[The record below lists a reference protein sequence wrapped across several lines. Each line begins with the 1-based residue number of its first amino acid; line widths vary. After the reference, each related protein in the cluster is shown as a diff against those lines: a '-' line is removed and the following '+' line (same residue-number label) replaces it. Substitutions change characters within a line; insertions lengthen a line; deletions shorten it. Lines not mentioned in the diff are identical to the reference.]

1 MADSSSG
8 DKSENATAQKQ
19 RKTREQGQVARS
31 RDLATAVGLVATLQV
46 TAIFMPDYLRQFQAL
61 FVRGFADTS
70 GAGNLDNMFGAIWT
84 DAAWLFAQMV
94 MPLFITP
101 LLASVASLFP
111 GGWLLSAQNLQP
123 KFSRLSPI
131 QNLSKF
137 FKAKHYSEF
146 LMSVLKVI
154 AVASVVYGFVSGNMH
169 KFAALPGMTLDI
181 AVRTGVELFLAGVMS
196 IVMIFIILALIDVPM
211 QSFFFLKGLRMT
223 KQEVKQEHKSS
234 EGSPEVKSRMRQ
246 IQRQMSRRSIRS
258 TVPDANAVIV
268 NPDHYAVAVR
278 YDTSKAE
285 APFVVAKGVDEM
297 AFYIREIARQHQ
309 VEIVSAPPLA
319 RAIYHTSQ
327 VNQQIPAALYHSLA
341 QILHYVLQIQAFRA
355 GKRPQQP
362 EFPQTLDVPKEMS
375 DPSTQP

>member
-1 MADSSSG
+1 MADNSSG

-70 GAGNLDNMFGAIWT
+70 GAGTLDNMFGSIWT

-123 KFSRLSPI
+123 KFSRLSPM

-154 AVASVVYGFVSGNMH
+154 AVAAVVYGFVSGNMH

-223 KQEVKQEHKSS
+223 KQEVKQEHKNS
-234 EGSPEVKSRMRQ
+234 EGSPQVKGRMRQ

-327 VNQQIPAALYHSLA
+327 VNQQIPAALYRSLA

-355 GKRPQQP
+355 GKRPHQP
-362 EFPQTLDVPKEMS
+362 EFPQKLDVPKEMS
-375 DPSTQP
+375 DPSTQS